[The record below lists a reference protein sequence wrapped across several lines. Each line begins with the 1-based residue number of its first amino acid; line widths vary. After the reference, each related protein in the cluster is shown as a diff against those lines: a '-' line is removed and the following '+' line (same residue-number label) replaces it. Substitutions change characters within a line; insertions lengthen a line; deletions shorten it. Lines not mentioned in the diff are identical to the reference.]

1 MICTWPAPWGFGPTW
16 AETSC
21 SLRLCLVR
29 KPVDLEG
36 ARDLIA
42 GHAQLAGSFGF
53 AAGFAVPSAI
63 LTLAFILR
71 NLRSLIITAL
81 NNPDPLRYQPGAFD
95 MADLP
100 AVEVLRD
107 FRQATIRLAAVVTVD
122 RRHL

>member
-1 MICTWPAPWGFGPTW
+1 M
-16 AETSC
+16 
-21 SLRLCLVR
+21 
-29 KPVDLEG
+29 
-36 ARDLIA
+36 
-42 GHAQLAGSFGF
+42 
-53 AAGFAVPSAI
+53 PSAI